1 MSATDELKPCPFCG
15 GENLA
20 SNWHSPFIICND
32 CGAFGPGNADSTHEQ
47 AVKAWN
53 TRTPE
58 QAIAAT
64 LGEQRSTAEITE
76 LLDEFEH
83 ECFMLRV
90 EASETRARDDVVRRS
105 YERIRDEFAGRIA
118 ATLGS
123 EREKRLEELV
133 QKALDECW
141 CDEWWYEEAM
151 KLGME
156 ANY

>member
-47 AVKAWN
+47 AVEAWN

-64 LGEQRSTAEITE
+64 LGGG
-76 LLDEFEH
+76 
-83 ECFMLRV
+83 ECEV
-90 EASETRARDDVVRRS
+90 TSHYYYDD
-105 YERIRDEFAGRIA
+105 
-118 ATLGS
+118 
-123 EREKRLEELV
+123 
-133 QKALDECW
+133 
-141 CDEWWYEEAM
+141 
-151 KLGME
+151 
-156 ANY
+156 